1 MAFFIMHKFLW
12 LEENGHASQAQI
24 YSAIARPSI
33 RGYVYVEA
41 HFPKDV
47 ELFCQDFVS
56 YRGDIQ
62 IVSVE
67 DAQAVLGMTPS
78 YFCIPK
84 PDTWVCI
91 KHGLYA
97 GDIGFLRAVVE
108 SSDGPAALDEP
119 SELWDCIISV
129 IPRIS
134 DPYSPKDKHRVGEKR
149 KLLPG
154 VQGQKK
160 RDRRPQAAFFDANSI
175 IAKMKMSGLDEITIA
190 KQKPVSQVAAGGRL
204 EWQYRRNT
212 YANGLLDLVLPARA
226 LNFGP
231 GNPTANE
238 LKLWSQC
245 EDLHVREQA
254 LRSLVQF
261 QVFIWPGDRVEVISG
276 PYRTLQGE
284 VVNTDGVV
292 IMVHF
297 SIADIPPEATLKA
310 TEVRKI
316 FKSGDYVRV
325 MGGASDGKEGF
336 VVTVSDGTGTIDIL
350 MSGTNN
356 EVAEFVYLP

>member
-1 MAFFIMHKFLW
+1 M
-12 LEENGHASQAQI
+12 
-24 YSAIARPSI
+24 
-33 RGYVYVEA
+33 
-41 HFPKDV
+41 
-47 ELFCQDFVS
+47 
-56 YRGDIQ
+56 
-62 IVSVE
+62 
-67 DAQAVLGMTPS
+67 
-78 YFCIPK
+78 
-84 PDTWVCI
+84 
-91 KHGLYA
+91 
-97 GDIGFLRAVVE
+97 
-108 SSDGPAALDEP
+108 
-119 SELWDCIISV
+119 
-129 IPRIS
+129 
-134 DPYSPKDKHRVGEKR
+134 
-149 KLLPG
+149 
-154 VQGQKK
+154 
-160 RDRRPQAAFFDANSI
+160 
-175 IAKMKMSGLDEITIA
+175 
-190 KQKPVSQVAAGGRL
+190 
-204 EWQYRRNT
+204 
-212 YANGLLDLVLPARA
+212 
-226 LNFGP
+226 
-231 GNPTANE
+231 
-238 LKLWSQC
+238 
-245 EDLHVREQA
+245 REQA